1 MELDQKNT
9 KRILLIVAFGVVLFW
24 TLINLSKV
32 FDMLGTI
39 VSLLT
44 PFLVGLALA
53 FIMKVPMKRIE
64 HLLENL
70 SAHGKH
76 KRFKKAIR
84 PISITLTLLMIVLI
98 IFFIFF
104 LVIPDVA
111 KTVILIKDQI
121 PEFIA
126 QVQEWW
132 KTYEQHLPTIS
143 SWFSSLDINWGKY
156 METFADYLQKG
167 AVGVV
172 NATVTFTT
180 SLFSGLISFILGFIF
195 AVYILMQKEKLA
207 VQCKKLLYSFVPE
220 KYSDETV
227 RIARVSDRCFANF
240 ISGQCTEAVIL
251 GCLCFI
257 GMMIFRFPFALTIS
271 VLVGFTALIPIFG
284 AFIGTAIGA
293 FLIFVTDPLSALWFI
308 LFILILQQI
317 EGNLI
322 YPKVVGTSVG
332 LPSLWVLLAVTVGG
346 TSMGIVGML
355 INVPIA
361 SVLYIL
367 LSEVAASRLKKRGIP
382 ASKIENRREYR
393 ITAAI
398 SSPPG
403 RELKQKSK
411 KQ

>member
-1 MELDQKNT
+1 MELDRNNT
-9 KRILLIVAFGVVLFW
+9 KRILFIVAFGVVLFW
-24 TLINLSKV
+24 ILLNLAKV
-32 FDMLGTI
+32 FDLLGT
-39 VSLLT
+39 VVGLLT

-64 HLLENL
+64 HLFE
-70 SAHGKH
+70 SIHTKREH
-76 KRFKKAIR
+76 KGFRRAIR
-84 PISITLTLLMIVLI
+84 PLSIAITLLLILLIV
-98 IFFIFF
+98 FFILF

-111 KTVILIKDQI
+111 KTIVLLRDHI
-121 PEFIA
+121 PEF
-126 QVQEWW
+126 VQQIQDWW
-132 KTYEQHLPTIS
+132 SKYEQHLPTIS
-143 SWFSSLDINWGKY
+143 NWISGLDINWEKY
-156 METFADYLQKG
+156 METIADYLQKG
-167 AVGVV
+167 AVGIV
-172 NATVTFTT
+172 NATVTLTT
-180 SLFSGLISFILGFIF
+180 SLFSGIISFILGFIF
-195 AVYILMQKEKLA
+195 AVYLLMQKEKLA
-207 VQCKKLLYSFVPE
+207 VQCKKLLYAFVPE
-220 KYSDETV
+220 KYADEAV
-227 RIARVSDRCFANF
+227 RIARVSDRAFANF

-308 LFILILQQI
+308 LFILVLQQI

-346 TSMGIVGML
+346 TSMGIFGML

-367 LSEVAASRLKKRGIP
+367 LSEVTASRLKKRGIP
-382 ASKIENRREYR
+382 KSKIENRREHR
-393 ITAAI
+393 ITASI

-403 RELKQKSK
+403 REPK
-411 KQ
+411 KKK

>member
-1 MELDQKNT
+1 MELDRNNT
-9 KRILLIVAFGVVLFW
+9 KRILFIVAFGVVLFW
-24 TLINLSKV
+24 ILLNLAKV
-32 FDMLGTI
+32 FDLLGT
-39 VSLLT
+39 VVGLLT

-64 HLLENL
+64 HLFE
-70 SAHGKH
+70 SIHTKREH
-76 KRFKKAIR
+76 KGFRRAIR
-84 PISITLTLLMIVLI
+84 PLSIAITLLLILLIV
-98 IFFIFF
+98 FFILF

-111 KTVILIKDQI
+111 KTIVLLRDHI
-121 PEFIA
+121 PEF
-126 QVQEWW
+126 VQQIQDWW
-132 KTYEQHLPTIS
+132 SKYEQHLPTIS
-143 SWFSSLDINWGKY
+143 NWISGLDINWEKY
-156 METFADYLQKG
+156 METIADYLQKG
-167 AVGVV
+167 AVGIV
-172 NATVTFTT
+172 NATVTLTT
-180 SLFSGLISFILGFIF
+180 SLFSGIISFFLGFIF
-195 AVYILMQKEKLA
+195 AVYLLMQKEKLA
-207 VQCKKLLYSFVPE
+207 VQCKKLLYAFVPE
-220 KYSDETV
+220 KYADEAV
-227 RIARVSDRCFANF
+227 RIARVSDRAFANF

-293 FLIFVTDPLSALWFI
+293 FFLV
-308 LFILILQQI
+308 LQQI

-346 TSMGIVGML
+346 TSMGIFGML

-367 LSEVAASRLKKRGIP
+367 LSEVTASRLKKRGIP
-382 ASKIENRREYR
+382 KSKIENRREHR
-393 ITAAI
+393 ITASI

-403 RELKQKSK
+403 REPK
-411 KQ
+411 KKK